1 MRYSV
6 VLIDLDDTLL
16 DFGAAARFSL
26 HRLTEGY
33 RRPISPREAEDFES
47 INAECWRM
55 LERGELTRDQ
65 LSRRRFDIFFE
76 KIGIKAD
83 PLEANARFRAG
94 LADSAVLIPGALELC
109 RGLHEMCGLYLISN
123 GFVDTQKKRISAAG
137 LDRYF
142 HGVFTSQGVGYTK
155 PDPLFFRAVFDSIG
169 HEKESETVVLGDS
182 LTSDMAGGHAH
193 GLDTCWFDPKGLPK
207 PDTCTYSI
215 TSLDRFIPDILL
227 G

>member
-16 DFGAAARFSL
+16 DFGAASRFSL
-26 HRLTEGY
+26 HRLTEGCG
-33 RRPISPREAEDFES
+33 RPISAEEAEDFES

-182 LTSDMAGGHAH
+182 LTSDMAGGHAY